1 MHARYAHRIPIRRV
15 LPGLGHCPG
24 RALRH
29 RILRLSKFAARSHRD
44 LPQQERRDIVHQ
56 LIAQAIEFAGQAKWS
71 WNDFFD
77 LLKLL
82 FKIFH
87 W

>member
-1 MHARYAHRIPIRRV
+1 MM
-15 LPGLGHCPG
+15 
-24 RALRH
+24 
-29 RILRLSKFAARSHRD
+29 
-44 LPQQERRDIVHQ
+44 HQ
-56 LIAQAIEFAGQAKWS
+56 LITQAIEFAGQAKWS